1 MNLSTP
7 LDRVAGWSALD
18 AIARPIRKA
27 IQSVLPTGLADVLH
41 GRPLGHALH
50 PTLVELPVGAWTSAA
65 LLDLVPGQRRA
76 ADLLI
81 AVGCAGALPAV
92 VTGWADWSALRPEQ
106 QRVGLIHAAGNVTA
120 VGLYAASLVAR
131 LRGNRRRGK
140 LLAAV
145 AYGAAGTAA
154 FVGGHLAYRQAAG
167 VNHAA
172 AVDALAPSE
181 WTSVALLTDLP
192 EGRPVAAQAGQLAVV
207 LYRDGSQ
214 VHALA
219 DRCAHLA
226 GPLHE
231 GTVSDGAVTC
241 PWHGSRFDLA
251 TGALR
256 QGPAT
261 AAQPALDARI
271 RDGRIEVR
279 RG

>member
-7 LDRVAGWSALD
+7 LDRIAGWSVLD
-18 AIARPIRKA
+18 AVARPLRKA
-27 IQSVLPTGLADVLH
+27 VHAVLPSGLADVLH

-50 PTLVELPVGAWTSAA
+50 PALVDVPVGSWTSAL
-65 LLDLVPGQRRA
+65 LLDLIPGQRRA

-81 AVGCAGALPAV
+81 AVGCAAALPAAA
-92 VTGWADWSALRPEQ
+92 TGLADWSAQRPEQ
-106 QRVGLIHAAGNVTA
+106 QRLGLIHATGNITA
-120 VGLYAASLVAR
+120 VGLYVASLAAR
-131 LRGNRRRGK
+131 MRGDRRRGTM
-140 LLAAV
+140 LAMM

-154 FVGGHLAYRQAAG
+154 MVGGHLAYRQAAG

-172 AVDALAPSE
+172 AVPSFAPSE
-181 WTSVALLTDLP
+181 WTSVAALTDLP
-192 EGRPVAAQAGQLAVV
+192 EGRPLAAQAGQLAVV
-207 LYRDGSQ
+207 LYRDGDQ

-256 QGPAT
+256 NGPAT
-261 AAQPALDARI
+261 APQPALDTRV
-271 RDGRIEVR
+271 RDGQVEVR
-279 RG
+279 LG

>member
-7 LDRVAGWSALD
+7 LDRIAGASALD
-18 AIARPIRKA
+18 AVARPIREA
-27 IQSVLPTGLADVLH
+27 IHAVLPSGLADVLH

-50 PTLVELPVGAWTSAA
+50 PALVELPVGAWTSAA

-92 VTGWADWSALRPEQ
+92 LTGWADWAAQRPEQ
-106 QRVGLIHAAGNVTA
+106 QRVGLVHATGNVTA
-120 VGLYAASLVAR
+120 VALYVASLAAR
-131 LRGNRRRGK
+131 MRGNRRRGT

-154 FVGGHLAYRQAAG
+154 FIGGHLAYRQAAG

-172 AVDALAPSE
+172 AVPYLAPSD
-181 WTSVALLTDLP
+181 WTSVATLSELP

-207 LYRDGSQ
+207 LYRDGAQ

-231 GTVSDGAVTC
+231 GAVSDGAVTC

-256 QGPAT
+256 SGPAT
-261 AAQPALDARI
+261 VAQPALETRL
-271 RDGRIEVR
+271 RDDQVQVR
-279 RG
+279 MA